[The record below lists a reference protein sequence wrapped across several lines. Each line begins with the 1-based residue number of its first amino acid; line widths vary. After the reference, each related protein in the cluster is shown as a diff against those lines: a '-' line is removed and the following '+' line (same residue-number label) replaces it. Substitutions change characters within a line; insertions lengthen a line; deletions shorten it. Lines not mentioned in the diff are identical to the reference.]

1 MILEHD
7 VLVIGAGL
15 AGLRAAIESRRAG
28 VDVAV
33 LSKVYPVRSHTNAAQ
48 GGINAALSEGDSWE
62 SHAFDTIKGSD
73 YLGDQD
79 AIEVLCSE
87 APNDIIELENMGV
100 VFNRDEEGRLGSRA
114 FGGASYA
121 RTYFVADITGQALL
135 HVGYDQALKHDITI
149 YSEWFATDLLMED
162 GACRGCVA
170 IEMRTGEVHVVRAKA
185 VILAAGG
192 AGRAYEPSTNALI
205 CTGDGMALAY
215 HVGAPLMDMEMVQY
229 HPTTLPSNGALLTEG
244 ARGEGAY
251 LLNSEGERF
260 MQRYAPNMMELAS
273 RDVVSRSEQTEIN
286 EGRGLNGCVLLDCR
300 HLGEQV
306 IKAKLRQILELAHDF
321 ANIDLMKEPV
331 PIRPGYH
338 YIMGGIKTDIQ
349 GRTAVEGLYAVGET
363 ACVSVH
369 GGNRLGANS
378 LLELVTFGRRSGA
391 AAAEYS
397 KTAKHSRY
405 GEERATEE
413 ERKIAALMDVA
424 QAPSPAGNGHSEMA
438 GPLRLEMG
446 RAMHNNVGVYRT
458 EEGLQ
463 TALANVL
470 TLKQRFRN
478 VGLQDKGKVWN
489 TNLIQA
495 LELGN
500 MLEVAEAICRGA
512 LLRKESRGAH
522 YRLDYPKRDDENW
535 LKHTLVYYNGEDEP
549 RFDTLPVT
557 ITRWAPQERKY

>member
-15 AGLRAAIESRRAG
+15 GGLRSAIEARRAG

-33 LSKVYPVRSHTNAAQ
+33 LTKVYPVRSHTNAAQ

-62 SHAFDTIKGSD
+62 SHAYDTVKGSD

-87 APNDIIELENMGV
+87 APSDIIELEHMGV

-135 HVGYDQALKHDITI
+135 HVGYDQALKHQIPI
-149 YSEWFATDLLMED
+149 YSEWFATKLIMED
-162 GACRGCVA
+162 GACKGCIA
-170 IEMRTGEVHVVRAKA
+170 IEMRTGEVHLVKAKA

-205 CTGDGMALAY
+205 CTGDGMGLAY
-215 HVGAPLMDMEMVQY
+215 QVGAPLMDMEMVQY

-251 LLNSEGERF
+251 LINSEGERF

-286 EGRGLNGCVLLDCR
+286 EGRGINGCVLLDCR
-300 HLGEQV
+300 HLGETV
-306 IKAKLRQILELAHDF
+306 IKTKLRQILELAHDF
-321 ANIDLMKEPV
+321 SNVDLMKEPV

-338 YIMGGIKTDIQ
+338 YIMGGGKSNVHGETPV
-349 GRTAVEGLYAVGET
+349 TGLYAVGET

-378 LLELVTFGRRSGA
+378 LLELVTFGRRSGVA
-391 AAAEYS
+391 AAIFSRSS
-397 KTAKHSRY
+397 KLPST
-405 GEERATEE
+405 GEDVLRQEE
-413 ERKIAALMDVA
+413 QRLNALMER
-424 QAPSPAGNGHSEMA
+424 NGSSSEMA
-438 GPLRLEMG
+438 GPLRLELG
-446 RAMHNNVGVYRT
+446 RSMHDNVGVYRT
-458 EEGLQ
+458 EAQLE
-463 TALANVL
+463 TALRNVL
-470 TLKQRFRN
+470 ALKQRYQN
-478 VGLQDKGKVWN
+478 VAVGDKGKIFN
-489 TNLIQA
+489 TNLIAA

-500 MLEVAEAICRGA
+500 MLDVSEAICRGA
-512 LLRKESRGAH
+512 LMRKESRGAH
-522 YRLDYPKRDDENW
+522 YRLDYPNRDDENW
-535 LKHTLVYYNGEDEP
+535 LKHTLVYKTDGEEP
-549 RFDTLPVT
+549 RLETLPVT
-557 ITRWAPQERKY
+557 ITKWEPQVRKY